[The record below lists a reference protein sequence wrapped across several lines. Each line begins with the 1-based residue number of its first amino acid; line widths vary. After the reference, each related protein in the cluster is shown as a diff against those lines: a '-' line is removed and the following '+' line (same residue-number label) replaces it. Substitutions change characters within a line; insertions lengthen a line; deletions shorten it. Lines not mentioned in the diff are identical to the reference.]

1 MNFGKQ
7 KVTIHQPPKF
17 EVNDAKISPVKSVP
31 EKSTDE
37 TKSGKHSRKIVIDTD
52 ELQRIV
58 AL

>member
-17 EVNDAKISPVKSVP
+17 EVGDAKISAVKSAP

-37 TKSGKHSRKIVIDTD
+37 TKSGKNSRKIVIDTD
-52 ELQRIV
+52 EL
-58 AL
+58 